1 MTVKDFF
8 KSTAF
13 KCLVTLLCVLLV
25 SGIFLTIMHGLLE
38 VTDEEKFQRFLSGIY
53 DKQVTTTEQDISK
66 KNTNLSNAVIN
77 NVYKV
82 EDDGNYILNVSGKNG
97 YGGNVLCWVVI
108 MPNSDGKSVG
118 GVGNVKVP
126 IADNPGE
133 SFLNQI
139 SSSVFDKFG
148 QDFKNDIVYEYGYD
162 ENGSNGSMYVN
173 TGASYTM
180 RGISNAVNGAI
191 TFMNA
196 FLSGEDIK
204 EDDPWENFAF
214 HEFINMEQTSWT
226 KADGVITYTV
236 TTKPCAPADPFKL
249 EIKVGADKTI
259 TDIAITKNGSTEGYE
274 TDMFNVKSLVGKDLA
289 YFTGICGDD
298 MAYIGD
304 YSGNADISTGATRSN
319 YLCMYAAAFAI
330 ANYDYISNLKVY
342 TEYINLDDTTAQA
355 ADGVVTYSVTT
366 KAFSPTVSFKLE
378 IKVGADKTITD
389 ISITKNGSTEG
400 YETDMFNV
408 KSLVGKDLAY
418 FTGICGDDMAYIGDY
433 SGNADIST
441 GATRSNYL
449 CMYAAAFAIANYD
462 SYLAQANG
470 GNE

>member
-148 QDFKNDIVYEYGYD
+148 QDFKNDIVYEYG
-162 ENGSNGSMYVN
+162 
-173 TGASYTM
+173 
-180 RGISNAVNGAI
+180 
-191 TFMNA
+191 
-196 FLSGEDIK
+196 
-204 EDDPWENFAF
+204 
-214 HEFINMEQTSWT
+214 
-226 KADGVITYTV
+226 
-236 TTKPCAPADPFKL
+236 
-249 EIKVGADKTI
+249 
-259 TDIAITKNGSTEGYE
+259 
-274 TDMFNVKSLVGKDLA
+274 
-289 YFTGICGDD
+289 
-298 MAYIGD
+298 
-304 YSGNADISTGATRSN
+304 
-319 YLCMYAAAFAI
+319 
-330 ANYDYISNLKVY
+330 
-342 TEYINLDDTTAQA
+342 
-355 ADGVVTYSVTT
+355 
-366 KAFSPTVSFKLE
+366 
-378 IKVGADKTITD
+378 
-389 ISITKNGSTEG
+389 
-400 YETDMFNV
+400 
-408 KSLVGKDLAY
+408 
-418 FTGICGDDMAYIGDY
+418 
-433 SGNADIST
+433 
-441 GATRSNYL
+441 
-449 CMYAAAFAIANYD
+449 
-462 SYLAQANG
+462 
-470 GNE
+470 